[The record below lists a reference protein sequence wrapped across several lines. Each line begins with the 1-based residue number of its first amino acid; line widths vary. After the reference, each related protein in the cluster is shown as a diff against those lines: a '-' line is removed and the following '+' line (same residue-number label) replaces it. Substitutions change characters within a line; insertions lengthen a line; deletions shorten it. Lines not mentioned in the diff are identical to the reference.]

1 MHEQVTGQATGES
14 LSMADD
20 PSSPPPQ
27 YDLTAVVVPLLK
39 GVIYRE
45 EDTALW
51 AALLQLQSR
60 VRDYTAVLALSL
72 VLDEAEGYAFLQ
84 SKTAVDDDDSPKL
97 PRLVR
102 RQPLT
107 FHVSLLLALLRKK
120 LAEFD
125 AIGGDTRLILSRD
138 AVVELIRVFL
148 PAGSNESKLIDN
160 VETHLNKV
168 IELGFVRRLKPQTA
182 GQEPMFEVRRILK
195 AFVDAQWLAD
205 FDQRLAAY
213 QAQLTQPGQD
223 DTDDKS

>member
-1 MHEQVTGQATGES
+1 MDEHSTQEALAVASDT
-14 LSMADD
+14 
-20 PSSPPPQ
+20 SPPQQQ

-45 EDTALW
+45 EDTTLW

-60 VRDYTAVLALSL
+60 VRDYTAVLSLSL

-84 SKTAVDDDDSPKL
+84 SKTAVEDDDSPKL

-125 AIGGDTRLILSRD
+125 ASGGDTRLILPRD

-148 PAGSNESKLIDN
+148 PAGSNESRLIDN

-168 IELGFVRRLKPQTA
+168 IDLGFVRRLKPQTA

-213 QAQLTQPGQD
+213 QAQLAQPEQEQEQE
-223 DTDDKS
+223 